1 MRISLPTFG
10 DTYLGT
16 QMREL
21 TRLLEVI
28 FLSVVEDNRR
38 GAITVTDD
46 YELVKEDSLV
56 LVAPVASGTINIAI
70 PAVAQWMVDQKWEW
84 TVKLVA
90 TGTLNLVPVSGTV
103 DGAASASTT
112 TIQTAMTAR
121 ATLDG
126 WKLI

>member
-38 GAITVTDD
+38 GAITVTAD
-46 YELVKEDSLV
+46 YELTKEDSLV
-56 LVAPVASGTINIAI
+56 LVAPVASGTVNIAI

-84 TVKLVA
+84 TVKLTA
-90 TGTLNLVPVSGTV
+90 AGTLNLVPVSGTIEGTTGV
-103 DGAASASTT
+103 TT
-112 TIQTAMTAR
+112 TAVGTSLAIR

-126 WKLI
+126 WKIV